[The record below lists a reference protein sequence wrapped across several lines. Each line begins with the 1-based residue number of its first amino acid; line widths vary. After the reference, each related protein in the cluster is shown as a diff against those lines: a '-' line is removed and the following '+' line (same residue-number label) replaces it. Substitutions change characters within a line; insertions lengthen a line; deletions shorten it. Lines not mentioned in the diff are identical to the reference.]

1 MTRAR
6 QTRGS
11 AAGQGAEFLRA
22 ANLESVGV
30 PHGFGLRG
38 SAEPPGVR
46 RAAQVHGARVLC
58 ADDPS
63 GAALAQPS
71 GIAPA
76 QPPEETPRTMRRA
89 ETPRE
94 ADALYATQPGVTIG
108 VVTADCVP
116 ILLAALAPTPA
127 TPPAT
132 ASAAATPT
140 LAPTTDASPA
150 APTADASAAAPPATA
165 SAVAAIHAGW
175 RGLAAGVIE
184 AGVAAL
190 RRAAPRSTLCA
201 AIGPHIGPCCYEVDA
216 PVLTAL
222 FDSPTGS
229 PQPALPNALRPT
241 RPGHYLLDL
250 GAVAQH
256 RLTRAGLP
264 AAHITTLPH
273 PCTRC
278 APHFASHRR
287 DGPQSGRMLH
297 WIAVPQRKA

>member
-6 QTRGS
+6 QTRGG
-11 AAGQGAEFLRA
+11 AAGQGAAFLRA
-22 ANLESVGV
+22 ANLESAAV

-58 ADDPS
+58 ADDPAD
-63 GAALAQPS
+63 AALAQP
-71 GIAPA
+71 AA
-76 QPPEETPRTMRRA
+76 ATPRTAHRA
-89 ETPRE
+89 EAPPE

-132 ASAAATPT
+132 APAAATPT
-140 LAPTTDASPA
+140 LTPTTDASPA
-150 APTADASAAAPPATA
+150 APTAAASATAPVPAAL
-165 SAVAAIHAGW
+165 AVAAIHAGW

-184 AGVAAL
+184 AGVSAL
-190 RRAAPRSTLCA
+190 RRAAPRSALCA

-222 FDSPTGS
+222 FTGS
-229 PQPALPNALRPT
+229 TGSRSAPPNALRPT
-241 RPGHYLLDL
+241 RPGHFLLNL

-264 AAHITTLPH
+264 TAHITTIPH

-287 DGPQSGRMLH
+287 DGPQAGRMLH
-297 WIAVPQRKA
+297 WIAVPQRRNSGS

>member
-1 MTRAR
+1 VTRAR

-30 PHGFGLRG
+30 PHGFGKRG

-46 RAAQVHGARVLC
+46 RATQVHGARVLC
-58 ADDPS
+58 ADDPA
-63 GAALAQPS
+63 GAALARPAARLQPA
-71 GIAPA
+71 G
-76 QPPEETPRTMRRA
+76 ETPRPAHRA
-89 ETPRE
+89 EAPPE
-94 ADALYATQPGVTIG
+94 ADGLYATQPGVTIG

-116 ILLAALAPTPA
+116 ILLAALSPPA
-127 TPPAT
+127 TAAPGIAASTAT
-132 ASAAATPT
+132 ASAAAQTIT
-140 LAPTTDASPA
+140 
-150 APTADASAAAPPATA
+150 ASAAAPAAATPATT

-190 RRAAPRSTLCA
+190 RRAAPQSALCA

-222 FDSPTGS
+222 FPASTGS
-229 PQPALPNALRPT
+229 PLPHSTPPNALRPT
-241 RPGHYLLDL
+241 RPGHFLLDL

-264 AAHITTLPH
+264 AAHITTLPR

-278 APHFASHRR
+278 APHFASYRR
-287 DGPQSGRMLH
+287 DGPQAGRMLH
-297 WIAVPQRKA
+297 WIALSRRGNPGS

>member
-6 QTRGS
+6 QTRGG

-22 ANLESVGV
+22 ANLESAGV

-63 GAALAQPS
+63 GAALAQPP

-76 QPPEETPRTMRRA
+76 QPPEETPRTMHRA

-116 ILLAALAPTPA
+116 ILLAALSPPAATPA
-127 TPPAT
+127 AAVAAP
-132 ASAAATPT
+132 AAATP
-140 LAPTTDASPA
+140 AA
-150 APTADASAAAPPATA
+150 APTADASAASTAPDA

-190 RRAAPRSTLCA
+190 RSAAPRSAICA

-297 WIAVPQRKA
+297 WITVPGRGSPGS

>member
-11 AAGQGAEFLRA
+11 AAGQGAGFLRA
-22 ANLESVGV
+22 ANLERAAV
-30 PHGFGLRG
+30 PHGFGMRG

-58 ADDPS
+58 ADGPA
-63 GAALAQPS
+63 GAALSQPA
-71 GIAPA
+71 G
-76 QPPEETPRTMRRA
+76 ETPHPRPRTEA
-89 ETPRE
+89 PRE
-94 ADALYATQPGVTIG
+94 ADALYATRPGVTIG

-116 ILLAALAPTPA
+116 ILLAALAPT
-127 TPPAT
+127 
-132 ASAAATPT
+132 AAATPAAE
-140 LAPTTDASPA
+140 APTAAPAESQPA
-150 APTADASAAAPPATA
+150 APAVARTADVP
-165 SAVAAIHAGW
+165 AVAAIHAGW

-184 AGVAAL
+184 AAVAAL
-190 RRAAPRSTLCA
+190 RRAAPHSVLCA

-222 FDSPTGS
+222 FDSPAPPS
-229 PQPALPNALRPT
+229 PQLAPPNALRPT
-241 RPGHYLLDL
+241 RPGHFLLDL

-264 AAHITTLPH
+264 AAHITTIPH

-278 APHFASHRR
+278 APHFASYRR

-297 WIAVPQRKA
+297 WIAVPQRRSPGS